1 MLNIL
6 SKIAAALFVLIV
18 YYFIFMVVKMI
29 YSDIRV
35 MSRKKAG
42 LPPHE
47 AYLKTINQLYATGV
61 PLKESYPLSEDN
73 TLGRGHDC
81 DIVLNDKFL
90 SHHHSR
96 IFCEKNVYYLEDLD
110 STNGTFLN
118 GNALS
123 DEAIELIDGDRIALG
138 QAEFVF
144 LRPEVKNGEVT
155 L

>member
-6 SKIAAALFVLIV
+6 SKIAAAVFVLIV

-42 LPPHE
+42 LPAHD
-47 AYLKTINQLYATGV
+47 AYLKTIHQMYETDVSLE
-61 PLKESYPLSEDN
+61 ESYPLSGDE
-73 TLGRGHDC
+73 TLGRGEDC
-81 DIVLNDKFL
+81 DIVLDDKFL
-90 SHHHSR
+90 SHHNSR
-96 IFCEKNVYYLEDLD
+96 IFCEKGIYYLEDLD

-118 GNALS
+118 GKALS
-123 DEAIELIDGDRIALG
+123 DEAVELFDGDRITLG
-138 QAEFVF
+138 QTEFVF